1 LSTIE
6 RQWHRFDDFDTN
18 LAAVSKQM
26 TDAGVQH
33 QMLPASLSDIQTKRK
48 EVRRQTQEFQEH
60 NDWKLIR
67 WEQVL

>member
-1 LSTIE
+1 
-6 RQWHRFDDFDTN
+6 
-18 LAAVSKQM
+18 M